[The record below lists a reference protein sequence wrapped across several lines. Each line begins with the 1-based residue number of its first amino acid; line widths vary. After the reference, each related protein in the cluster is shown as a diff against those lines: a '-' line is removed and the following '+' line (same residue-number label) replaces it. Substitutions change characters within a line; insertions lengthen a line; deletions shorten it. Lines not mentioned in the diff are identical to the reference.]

1 MENRLGAFRA
11 TSLTDLLAEPSLTV
25 TVLLVFVAAFSARS
39 IQVIQPLFLVAG
51 LAWALINV
59 NAYPMLVEMAS
70 DAQTGTYTGLYYFG
84 SSPAPAE
91 HRLGPRLHGLWC
103 ERGEANA
110 TR

>member
-1 MENRLGAFRA
+1 
-11 TSLTDLLAEPSLTV
+11 
-25 TVLLVFVAAFSARS
+25 
-39 IQVIQPLFLVAG
+39 
-51 LAWALINV
+51 
-59 NAYPMLVEMAS
+59 MLVEMAS